1 MKQVIIMDKPAIKKF
16 AIWARNKLIAD
27 TKYRAGLVGVTETAV
42 AEPLPQSNENVQFF
56 DVGLPQP
63 YRIEDDAVTQ
73 RQRFVAELNKETAK
87 QGSYTAAYQTVV
99 DKVAYTW
106 FNRLIAVRYM
116 EVNDLLPS
124 RTRVLSS
131 ADGRAEPQIVT
142 SPFDAVL
149 DYSPAEQ
156 QQIVTLKNDNK
167 LDEAFRLLFLKQCAA
182 LGDCLPRLF
191 EQVDDYMPLL
201 LALSFTDKDG
211 VVCHLVN
218 DIPESDWQDA
228 VQIVGWLYQYYNT
241 EPKEQVF
248 ANLKKNIK
256 ISKENIPAATQLFTP
271 DWIVRYMVENS
282 LGRLWSEGHPD
293 FDKSEWKYY
302 LDEAPQEPQVA
313 QQLAKLRK
321 GYVALTPEDIKCIDP
336 CMGSGHIL
344 AYLFDVLMQIYR
356 SAGYGDRDAAA
367 SIVEHNLYGLDI
379 DDRAAQMA
387 YFVVMMKGCHYDS
400 RFLRRHLNPHVYAI
414 QESRELPQTAF
425 GYCGPEE
432 PTARTLWDTFKN
444 AKEYGSI
451 LQPKVTLEELDKLEA
466 RLQEADSMAGYGS
479 LGVQGLTYQLL
490 DVMYPL
496 IDQARMLVQ
505 KYDVV
510 VTNPQYMGSSGM
522 SARLSDYVKKVYPDS
537 KSDLFAVF
545 IEHGNEMVKRAGFNC
560 MVTMQSW
567 MFLSSFEKM
576 RVNALQTK
584 TITNLMHME
593 NMVMGIAFGTAVT
606 VFQNVAVHGYKGTY
620 NQIKLQ
626 DIENDV
632 PKQFPIQGNRFAQV
646 STDNFSKI
654 PGSPVAY
661 WATNRL
667 MKDFEDGVSLSSY
680 AEPKQGMAT
689 MDNNKYLRR
698 WYEVEIGKCCFH
710 AQSLG
715 DAKESGKRW
724 FPYNKGGD
732 YRKWYGNFCYL
743 VNWEKDGEQLKADA
757 TELYGSYSKRIYNT
771 QFFFKPSITW
781 SKISSGSFSVR
792 CISDGCLFDV
802 AGCSIFVKENLYYYF
817 AALLNSKIVGAIL
830 RMISPT
836 LNYEVGHIKA
846 LPIIMEENK
855 EKVVSSL
862 AQGCIELSQLD
873 WDAFETAWDFQRHP
887 LLPNGGITTLYGMKV
902 GKKAHIESLKSGEA
916 CFSPVGDFIAK
927 DEEEGNT
934 EQGDRY
940 EGIFARLKKDD
951 IRIQAM
957 RQELGVDLEE
967 IPDGQ
972 YILLRRNSCKKVPA
986 FCAYGMKKSD
996 IVCGDEIRNI
1006 NGKHYI
1012 TVTICPS
1019 DKMYDDFLNEN
1030 SEGIEKTYGA
1040 TFNVENYDESI
1051 QKSLQDKSIRC
1062 IESDIIY
1069 DRDFDTEFCD
1079 DLTNDY
1085 SELLHKS
1092 KKYSYQREHRWIL
1105 PDKHQVEKLLLKYQP
1120 LDDSAMQVDMCNKG
1134 DSYRFDVEFHF
1145 KKSVKIR
1152 DRYEIWQRECND
1164 RFAKLKANEEELNRI
1179 FIDIYGLQDELTP
1192 EVEDKDVTVRRADL
1206 GRDIRSLISYAVG
1219 CIFGRY
1225 SLDKPGLAYAG
1236 GDWNPDQY
1244 HTFLPDADNVIPI
1257 TDEEYFPD
1265 DLTGLFVAWV
1275 KKVFGAESLEDNL
1288 AFIAKALG
1296 TKGTSPRAVIRN
1308 YFLNGFYADHVK
1320 IYQKR
1325 PIYWLYDSGKQNGF
1339 KALIYMHRYN
1349 ADTSGLVRADYLYKM
1364 EQVYESEIARMD
1376 DAIAHGASR
1385 EVAQATKRKEKLVK
1399 QLKECKDYDDRLGHI
1414 ALARIP
1420 IDLDDGV
1427 KVNYEKVQTG
1437 ADGKKQAILAKI

>member
-1 MKQVIIMDKPAIKKF
+1 MDKPAIKKF

-27 TKYRAGLVGVTETAV
+27 TKYRAGLVGVTETTV
-42 AEPLPQSNENVQFF
+42 AEPLPQSNETVQFF

-63 YRIEDDAVTQ
+63 YRIEGDAVTQ

-149 DYSPAEQ
+149 DYTPAEQ

-282 LGRLWSEGHPD
+282 LGRLWSDGHPD
-293 FDKSEWKYY
+293 FDKSKWKYY

-313 QQLAKLRK
+313 QQLAELRK
-321 GYVALTPEDIKCIDP
+321 GYAALTPEDIKCIDP

-356 SAGYGDRDAAA
+356 SAGYTDRDAAA

-400 RFLRRHLNPHVYAI
+400 RFLRRHLNPYVYAI
-414 QESRELPQTAF
+414 QESGELTTDALGRLGKQ
-425 GYCGPEE
+425 ES
-432 PTARTLWDTFKN
+432 TARALLDGFKN

-451 LQPKVTLEELDKLEA
+451 LQPKVTLAELDA
-466 RLQEADSMAGYGS
+466 LQEQLREVDGASDMGNFTDQFVAG
-479 LGVQGLTYQLL
+479 QLL
-490 DVMYPL
+490 RVLCPL
-496 IDQARMLVQ
+496 VEQARMLVQ

-510 VTNPQYMGSSGM
+510 VTNPPYMGGSGM
-522 SARLSDYVKKVYPDS
+522 NARLSDYVKKVYPDS

-545 IEHGNEMVKRAGFNC
+545 IERCAQMDKRGGYQA
-560 MVTMQSW
+560 MITQHAW
-567 MFLSSFEKM
+567 MFLSSFEKLRAKLQLIDTVNMAHLGARGFDEIGGEVVQTTSFVM
-576 RVNALQTK
+576 RSSHTK
-584 TITNLMHME
+584 
-593 NMVMGIAFGTAVT
+593 
-606 VFQNVAVHGYKGTY
+606 GYKGTY
-620 NQIKLQ
+620 CRLLDGESEKAKAEMFVGG
-626 DIENDV
+626 ENRYV
-632 PKQFPIQGNRFAQV
+632 TEQ
-646 STDNFSKI
+646 DNFSKI

-661 WATNRL
+661 WASDTINKL
-667 MKDFEDGVSLSSY
+667 FSLDAELKKY
-680 AEPKQGMAT
+680 AEPRHGMST
-689 MDNNKYLRR
+689 GNNDLCLKLWHEVPNNEICFTAKNRDEFDKAGKKY
-698 WYEVEIGKCCFH
+698 
-710 AQSLG
+710 A
-715 DAKESGKRW
+715 
-724 FPYNKGGD
+724 PYKKGGE
-732 YRKWYGNFCYL
+732 YRLWYGNNDYVIAYSATLRKRMESLSGYRASSTEYFFRPSINWSDVTSGKFGVRLSPNGFAFDGRGASMFCNEDIRFYL
-743 VNWEKDGEQLKADA
+743 AALMSSKLASYFLDMLNPTLTFNIENIAAIPTIIDKEKKLDVDWKAEECYDCSKSDWDSFETSWDFAEHPLVKWSHDLWDA
-757 TELYGSYSKRIYNT
+757 T
-771 QFFFKPSITW
+771 SI
-781 SKISSGSFSVR
+781 
-792 CISDGCLFDV
+792 
-802 AGCSIFVKENLYYYF
+802 
-817 AALLNSKIVGAIL
+817 
-830 RMISPT
+830 
-836 LNYEVGHIKA
+836 
-846 LPIIMEENK
+846 
-855 EKVVSSL
+855 
-862 AQGCIELSQLD
+862 
-873 WDAFETAWDFQRHP
+873 
-887 LLPNGGITTLYGMKV
+887 
-902 GKKAHIESLKSGEA
+902 
-916 CFSPVGDFIAK
+916 
-927 DEEEGNT
+927 
-934 EQGDRY
+934 
-940 EGIFARLKKDD
+940 
-951 IRIQAM
+951 
-957 RQELGVDLEE
+957 
-967 IPDGQ
+967 
-972 YILLRRNSCKKVPA
+972 
-986 FCAYGMKKSD
+986 
-996 IVCGDEIRNI
+996 
-1006 NGKHYI
+1006 
-1012 TVTICPS
+1012 
-1019 DKMYDDFLNEN
+1019 
-1030 SEGIEKTYGA
+1030 GA
-1040 TFNVENYDESI
+1040 TMAHYYHGERPEVSCPVELCYM
-1051 QKSLQDKSIRC
+1051 L
-1062 IESDIIY
+1062 
-1069 DRDFDTEFCD
+1069 
-1079 DLTNDY
+1079 
-1085 SELLHKS
+1085 
-1092 KKYSYQREHRWIL
+1092 
-1105 PDKHQVEKLLLKYQP
+1105 
-1120 LDDSAMQVDMCNKG
+1120 
-1134 DSYRFDVEFHF
+1134 
-1145 KKSVKIR
+1145 
-1152 DRYEIWQRECND
+1152 WQGECND

-1179 FIDIYGLQDELTP
+1179 FIGIYGLQDELTP

-1225 SLDKPGLAYAG
+1225 SLDQPSLAYAG

-1257 TDEEYFPD
+1257 TDEEYFTD

-1275 KKVFGAESLEDNL
+1275 KKVFGAGSLEDNL

-1296 TKGTSPRAVIRN
+1296 VKGTSPRAVIRN

-1376 DAIAHGASR
+1376 DAIANGASR

>member
-1 MKQVIIMDKPAIKKF
+1 MDKPAIKKF

-27 TKYRAGLVGVTETAV
+27 TKYRAGLVGVTETTV
-42 AEPLPQSNENVQFF
+42 AEPLPQSTESVQFF

-63 YRIEDDAVTQ
+63 YRIEGDAVTQ

-149 DYSPAEQ
+149 DYTPAEQ

-182 LGDCLPRLF
+182 LGDCLSRLF

-313 QQLAKLRK
+313 QQLAELRK
-321 GYVALTPEDIKCIDP
+321 GYAALTPEDIKCIDP

-356 SAGYGDRDAAA
+356 SAGYTDRDAAA

-414 QESRELPQTAF
+414 QESGELTTDALGRLGKQ
-425 GYCGPEE
+425 ES
-432 PTARTLWDTFKN
+432 TARVLLDGFKN

-451 LQPKVTLEELDKLEA
+451 LQPKVTLAELDA
-466 RLQEADSMAGYGS
+466 LQEQLREVDGASDMGS
-479 LGVQGLTYQLL
+479 LTDQLVAGQIVNVL
-490 DVMYPL
+490 YPL
-496 IDQARMLVQ
+496 IEQARMLVQ

-510 VTNPQYMGSSGM
+510 VTNPPYMGGSGM
-522 SARLSDYVKKVYPDS
+522 NAKLSDYVKKYYPDS

-632 PKQFPIQGNRFAQV
+632 PKQFPVSGNRFAQV

-661 WATNRL
+661 WVSSAYFKALSGTTAGDFAKFCKGMDTGENDRFLRL
-667 MKDFEDGVSLSSY
+667 WHEIDGEKMY
-680 AEPKQGMAT
+680 YP
-689 MDNNKYLRR
+689 NK
-698 WYEVEIGKCCFH
+698 WV
-710 AQSLG
+710 
-715 DAKESGKRW
+715 
-724 FPYNKGGD
+724 PYNKGGAF
-732 YRKWYGNFCYL
+732 RRWYGNNEYVL
-743 VNWEKDGEQLKADA
+743 NWENQGAEVKAFKGSNIRNLNTYLRDGM
-757 TELYGSYSKRIYNT
+757 
-771 QFFFKPSITW
+771 TW
-781 SKISSGSFSVR
+781 STTSSGP
-792 CISDGCLFDV
+792 ISIRWCYGNFIYDSKGCM
-802 AGCSIFVKENLYYYF
+802 AF
-817 AALLNSKIVGAIL
+817 AKDSDDSMYLLGAMNTKAYQEFMRVITPTIDYNPGPVSRGAIVQNQNHSE
-830 RMISPT
+830 I
-836 LNYEVGHIKA
+836 
-846 LPIIMEENK
+846 NK
-855 EKVVSSL
+855 RVED
-862 AQGCIELSQLD
+862 CIFLSKSD
-873 WDAFETAWDFQRHP
+873 WDSFETSWDFKRHP
-887 LLPNGGITTLYGMKV
+887 LV
-902 GKKAHIESLKSGEA
+902 
-916 CFSPVGDFIAK
+916 
-927 DEEEGNT
+927 
-934 EQGDRY
+934 
-940 EGIFARLKKDD
+940 
-951 IRIQAM
+951 
-957 RQELGVDLEE
+957 
-967 IPDGQ
+967 
-972 YILLRRNSCKKVPA
+972 
-986 FCAYGMKKSD
+986 
-996 IVCGDEIRNI
+996 
-1006 NGKHYI
+1006 
-1012 TVTICPS
+1012 
-1019 DKMYDDFLNEN
+1019 
-1030 SEGIEKTYGA
+1030 
-1040 TFNVENYDESI
+1040 
-1051 QKSLQDKSIRC
+1051 
-1062 IESDIIY
+1062 
-1069 DRDFDTEFCD
+1069 
-1079 DLTNDY
+1079 
-1085 SELLHKS
+1085 
-1092 KKYSYQREHRWIL
+1092 
-1105 PDKHQVEKLLLKYQP
+1105 
-1120 LDDSAMQVDMCNKG
+1120 
-1134 DSYRFDVEFHF
+1134 
-1145 KKSVKIR
+1145 
-1152 DRYEIWQRECND
+1152 
-1164 RFAKLKANEEELNRI
+1164 
-1179 FIDIYGLQDELTP
+1179 
-1192 EVEDKDVTVRRADL
+1192 
-1206 GRDIRSLISYAVG
+1206 
-1219 CIFGRY
+1219 
-1225 SLDKPGLAYAG
+1225 
-1236 GDWNPDQY
+1236 
-1244 HTFLPDADNVIPI
+1244 
-1257 TDEEYFPD
+1257 
-1265 DLTGLFVAWV
+1265 
-1275 KKVFGAESLEDNL
+1275 
-1288 AFIAKALG
+1288 
-1296 TKGTSPRAVIRN
+1296 
-1308 YFLNGFYADHVK
+1308 
-1320 IYQKR
+1320 
-1325 PIYWLYDSGKQNGF
+1325 
-1339 KALIYMHRYN
+1339 
-1349 ADTSGLVRADYLYKM
+1349 
-1364 EQVYESEIARMD
+1364 
-1376 DAIAHGASR
+1376 
-1385 EVAQATKRKEKLVK
+1385 
-1399 QLKECKDYDDRLGHI
+1399 
-1414 ALARIP
+1414 
-1420 IDLDDGV
+1420 
-1427 KVNYEKVQTG
+1427 
-1437 ADGKKQAILAKI
+1437 

>member
-1 MKQVIIMDKPAIKKF
+1 MDKPAIKKF

-27 TKYRAGLVGVTETAV
+27 TKYRAGLVGVTETTV
-42 AEPLPQSNENVQFF
+42 AEPLPQSNETVQFF

-63 YRIEDDAVTQ
+63 YRIEGDAVTQ

-149 DYSPAEQ
+149 DYTPAEQ
-156 QQIVTLKNDNK
+156 QQIVNLKNDNK

-256 ISKENIPAATQLFTP
+256 ISAENIPAATQLFTP

-282 LGRLWSEGHPD
+282 LGRLWSDGHPD

-313 QQLAKLRK
+313 QQLAELRR
-321 GYVALTPEDIKCIDP
+321 GYAALTPEDIKCIDP

-356 SAGYGDRDAAA
+356 SAGYTDRDAAA

-387 YFVVMMKGCHYDS
+387 YFVVMMKGCQYDS

-414 QESRELPQTAF
+414 QESGELTTDALGRLGKQESTAHALLD
-425 GYCGPEE
+425 G
-432 PTARTLWDTFKN
+432 FKN

-451 LQPKVTLEELDKLEA
+451 LQPKVTLAELDA
-466 RLQEADSMAGYGS
+466 LQEQLREVDGASDMGS
-479 LGVQGLTYQLL
+479 LTDQLVAGQIVNVL
-490 DVMYPL
+490 YPL
-496 IDQARMLVQ
+496 IEQARMLVQ

-510 VTNPQYMGSSGM
+510 VTNPPYMGSSGM
-522 SARLSDYVKKVYPDS
+522 NARLSDYVKKYYPDS

-545 IEHGNEMVKRAGFNC
+545 IERCAQMDKRGGYQA
-560 MVTMQSW
+560 MITQHAW
-567 MFLSSFEKM
+567 MFLSSFEKLRAKLQLIDTVNMAHLGARGFDEIGGEVVQTTSFVM
-576 RVNALQTK
+576 RSSHTK
-584 TITNLMHME
+584 
-593 NMVMGIAFGTAVT
+593 
-606 VFQNVAVHGYKGTY
+606 GYKGTY
-620 NQIKLQ
+620 CRLIDGDSEKAKAEMFVSG
-626 DIENDV
+626 ENRYV
-632 PKQFPIQGNRFAQV
+632 AEQ
-646 STDNFSKI
+646 DNFSKI

-661 WATNRL
+661 WANSNVFDAYL
-667 MKDFEDGVSLSSY
+667 GSKVSKYYVVRNGIST
-680 AEPKQGMAT
+680 G
-689 MDNNKYLRR
+689 DNNKYLRL
-698 WYEVEIGKCCFH
+698 WHEIDREKTYWKPC
-710 AQSLG
+710 
-715 DAKESGKRW
+715 
-724 FPYNKGGD
+724 NKGGPF
-732 YRKWYGNFCYL
+732 RKWYGNNEYVVYWKNNGEEIRTSIDEKGRIKARLGGIEYSFTAGIEMSRITSGQLAFRMSPCGFVYESSTNDIYENGNGKLPYALGYFNSNVASQFLTLMNPTINIMPEDLRKLPFLVSEAKYTYVESCVEQNVSFCQSDWDSFETSWDFAEHPLVKWSHQLRDATSIGATMAYYYHGERPEVSCPVELCYL
-743 VNWEKDGEQLKADA
+743 LW
-757 TELYGSYSKRIYNT
+757 
-771 QFFFKPSITW
+771 
-781 SKISSGSFSVR
+781 
-792 CISDGCLFDV
+792 
-802 AGCSIFVKENLYYYF
+802 
-817 AALLNSKIVGAIL
+817 
-830 RMISPT
+830 
-836 LNYEVGHIKA
+836 
-846 LPIIMEENK
+846 
-855 EKVVSSL
+855 
-862 AQGCIELSQLD
+862 QG
-873 WDAFETAWDFQRHP
+873 
-887 LLPNGGITTLYGMKV
+887 
-902 GKKAHIESLKSGEA
+902 
-916 CFSPVGDFIAK
+916 
-927 DEEEGNT
+927 
-934 EQGDRY
+934 
-940 EGIFARLKKDD
+940 
-951 IRIQAM
+951 
-957 RQELGVDLEE
+957 
-967 IPDGQ
+967 
-972 YILLRRNSCKKVPA
+972 
-986 FCAYGMKKSD
+986 
-996 IVCGDEIRNI
+996 
-1006 NGKHYI
+1006 
-1012 TVTICPS
+1012 
-1019 DKMYDDFLNEN
+1019 
-1030 SEGIEKTYGA
+1030 
-1040 TFNVENYDESI
+1040 
-1051 QKSLQDKSIRC
+1051 
-1062 IESDIIY
+1062 
-1069 DRDFDTEFCD
+1069 
-1079 DLTNDY
+1079 
-1085 SELLHKS
+1085 
-1092 KKYSYQREHRWIL
+1092 
-1105 PDKHQVEKLLLKYQP
+1105 
-1120 LDDSAMQVDMCNKG
+1120 
-1134 DSYRFDVEFHF
+1134 
-1145 KKSVKIR
+1145 
-1152 DRYEIWQRECND
+1152 ECND
-1164 RFAKLKANEEELNRI
+1164 RFAKLKVNEEELNRI

-1244 HTFLPDADNVIPI
+1244 HTFTPDADNVIPI
-1257 TDEEYFPD
+1257 TDEEYFTD

-1275 KKVFGAESLEDNL
+1275 KKVFGAGSLEDNL

-1376 DAIAHGASR
+1376 DAIANGASR

-1399 QLKECKDYDDRLGHI
+1399 QLKECKDYDDRFGHI

-1437 ADGKKQAILAKI
+1437 VDGKKLAILAKI

>member
-1 MKQVIIMDKPAIKKF
+1 MDKPAIKKF

-27 TKYRAGLVGVTETAV
+27 TKYRAGLVGVTETTV
-42 AEPLPQSNENVQFF
+42 AEPLPQSNETVQFF

-63 YRIEDDAVTQ
+63 YRIEGDAVTQ

-149 DYSPAEQ
+149 DYTPAEQ
-156 QQIVTLKNDNK
+156 QQIVALKNDNK

-256 ISKENIPAATQLFTP
+256 ISAENIPAATQLFTP

-302 LDEAPQEPQVA
+302 LDEAPQEPQVV
-313 QQLAKLRK
+313 QQLAELRK
-321 GYVALTPEDIKCIDP
+321 GYAALTPEDIKCIDP

-356 SAGYGDRDAAA
+356 SAGYTDRDAAA

-387 YFVVMMKGCHYDS
+387 YFVVMMKGCQYDS

-414 QESRELPQTAF
+414 QESGELSQTAF

-432 PTARTLWDTFKN
+432 PTARTLWDTFRN

-466 RLQEADSMAGYGS
+466 RLQEADRMAGYGS

-510 VTNPQYMGSSGM
+510 VTNPPYMGGSGM
-522 SARLSDYVKKVYPDS
+522 NARLSDYVKKVYPDS
-537 KSDLFAVF
+537 KSDLFACF
-545 IEHGNEMVKRAGFNC
+545 MERADAFVKENRFTSLI
-560 MVTMQSW
+560 TMESW
-567 MFLSSFEKM
+567 MFLSSFEKL
-576 RVNALQTK
+576 RDKVNLNK
-584 TITNLMHME
+584 TIV
-593 NMVMGIAFGTAVT
+593 NMVHMPYLGKGGTSLGINFGTAAVVMKKGHIRNYAAQYEYT
-606 VFQNVAVHGYKGTY
+606 VYYECDEEG
-620 NQIKLQ
+620 
-626 DIENDV
+626 V
-632 PKQFPIQGNRFAQV
+632 PFVFPTKNERWKTATQE
-646 STDNFSKI
+646 NFSKI

-661 WATNRL
+661 WANSNVFDAYL
-667 MKDFEDGVSLSSY
+667 GSKVSKYYVVRNGIST
-680 AEPKQGMAT
+680 G
-689 MDNNKYLRR
+689 DNNKYLRL
-698 WYEVEIGKCCFH
+698 WHEIDREKTYWKPC
-710 AQSLG
+710 
-715 DAKESGKRW
+715 
-724 FPYNKGGD
+724 NKGGPF
-732 YRKWYGNFCYL
+732 RKWYGNNEYVVYWKNNGEEIRTSIDEKGRIKARLGGIEYSFTAGIEMSRITSGQLAFRMSPCGFVYESSTNDIYENGNGKLPYALGYFNSNVASQFLTLMNPTINIMPEDLRKLPFLVSEAKYTYVESCVEQNVSFCQSDWDSFETSWDFAEHPLVKWSHQLRDATSIGATMAYYYHGERPEVSCPVELCYL
-743 VNWEKDGEQLKADA
+743 LW
-757 TELYGSYSKRIYNT
+757 
-771 QFFFKPSITW
+771 
-781 SKISSGSFSVR
+781 
-792 CISDGCLFDV
+792 
-802 AGCSIFVKENLYYYF
+802 
-817 AALLNSKIVGAIL
+817 
-830 RMISPT
+830 
-836 LNYEVGHIKA
+836 
-846 LPIIMEENK
+846 
-855 EKVVSSL
+855 
-862 AQGCIELSQLD
+862 QG
-873 WDAFETAWDFQRHP
+873 
-887 LLPNGGITTLYGMKV
+887 
-902 GKKAHIESLKSGEA
+902 
-916 CFSPVGDFIAK
+916 
-927 DEEEGNT
+927 
-934 EQGDRY
+934 
-940 EGIFARLKKDD
+940 
-951 IRIQAM
+951 
-957 RQELGVDLEE
+957 
-967 IPDGQ
+967 
-972 YILLRRNSCKKVPA
+972 
-986 FCAYGMKKSD
+986 
-996 IVCGDEIRNI
+996 
-1006 NGKHYI
+1006 
-1012 TVTICPS
+1012 
-1019 DKMYDDFLNEN
+1019 
-1030 SEGIEKTYGA
+1030 
-1040 TFNVENYDESI
+1040 
-1051 QKSLQDKSIRC
+1051 
-1062 IESDIIY
+1062 
-1069 DRDFDTEFCD
+1069 
-1079 DLTNDY
+1079 
-1085 SELLHKS
+1085 
-1092 KKYSYQREHRWIL
+1092 
-1105 PDKHQVEKLLLKYQP
+1105 
-1120 LDDSAMQVDMCNKG
+1120 
-1134 DSYRFDVEFHF
+1134 
-1145 KKSVKIR
+1145 
-1152 DRYEIWQRECND
+1152 ECND
-1164 RFAKLKANEEELNRI
+1164 RFAKLKVNEEELNRI

-1244 HTFLPDADNVIPI
+1244 HTFTPDADNVIPI
-1257 TDEEYFPD
+1257 TDEEYFTD

-1275 KKVFGAESLEDNL
+1275 KKVFGAGSLEDNL

-1376 DAIAHGASR
+1376 DAIANGANR

-1427 KVNYEKVQTG
+1427 KDNYDKVQT
-1437 ADGKKQAILAKI
+1437 APDGKKLAILAKI

>member
-1 MKQVIIMDKPAIKKF
+1 MDKPAIKKF

-27 TKYRAGLVGVTETAV
+27 TKYRAGLVGVTETTV
-42 AEPLPQSNENVQFF
+42 AEPLPQSTESVQFF

-63 YRIEDDAVTQ
+63 YRIEGDAVTQ

-149 DYSPAEQ
+149 DYTPAEQ

-282 LGRLWSEGHPD
+282 LGRLWSDGHPD
-293 FDKSEWKYY
+293 FDKSKWKYY

-313 QQLAKLRK
+313 QQLAELRK
-321 GYVALTPEDIKCIDP
+321 GYAALTPEDIKCIDP

-356 SAGYGDRDAAA
+356 SAGYTDRDAAA

-400 RFLRRHLNPHVYAI
+400 RFLRRHLNPYVYAI
-414 QESRELPQTAF
+414 QESGELTTDALGRLGKQ
-425 GYCGPEE
+425 ES
-432 PTARTLWDTFKN
+432 TARALLDGFKN

-451 LQPKVTLEELDKLEA
+451 LQPKVTLAELDA
-466 RLQEADSMAGYGS
+466 LQEQLREVDGASDMGNFTDQFVAG
-479 LGVQGLTYQLL
+479 QLL
-490 DVMYPL
+490 RVLCPL
-496 IDQARMLVQ
+496 VEQARMLVQ

-510 VTNPQYMGSSGM
+510 VTNPPYMGGSGM
-522 SARLSDYVKKVYPDS
+522 NARLSDYVKKVYPDS

-545 IEHGNEMVKRAGFNC
+545 IERCAQMDKRGGYQA
-560 MVTMQSW
+560 MITQHAW
-567 MFLSSFEKM
+567 MFLSSFEKLRAKLQLIDTVNMAHLGARGFDEIGGEVVQTTSFVM
-576 RVNALQTK
+576 RSSHTK
-584 TITNLMHME
+584 
-593 NMVMGIAFGTAVT
+593 
-606 VFQNVAVHGYKGTY
+606 GYKGTY
-620 NQIKLQ
+620 CRLIDGDSEKAKA
-626 DIENDV
+626 DMFV
-632 PKQFPIQGNRFAQV
+632 SSKNRYVAEQ
-646 STDNFSKI
+646 DNFSKI

-661 WATNRL
+661 WISDALLKCFETGTL
-667 MKDFEDGVSLSSY
+667 MIDLAK
-680 AEPKQGMAT
+680 PRQGMST
-689 MDNNKYLRR
+689 CDVNRFTKM
-698 WYEVEIGKCCFH
+698 WQEVSVKKTNLLNGRNIG
-710 AQSLG
+710 G
-715 DAKESGKRW
+715 WVR
-724 FPYNKGGD
+724 YNKGGNF
-732 YRKWYGNFCYL
+732 RKWYGNKEY
-743 VNWEKDGEQLKADA
+743 VVYWGEKGE
-757 TELYGSYSKRIYNT
+757 ELINNNALLRNREVYFLPFIAWT
-771 QFFFKPSITW
+771 
-781 SKISSGSFSVR
+781 KISSGGTGFR
-792 CISDGCLFDV
+792 LFEENFLFDG
-802 AGCSIFVKENLYYYF
+802 AGGSLFLESSTVTTEYLL
-817 AALLNSKIVGAIL
+817 ALLNSRVVTKILDI
-830 RMISPT
+830 ISPT
-836 LNYEVGHIKA
+836 LNFNENHIA
-846 LPIIMEENK
+846 AIPVIVCEERK
-855 EKVVSSL
+855 QREIGFVTDE
-862 AQGCIELSQLD
+862 CISLSQSD
-873 WDAFETAWDFQRHP
+873 WDSFETSWDFAEHP
-887 LLPNGGITTLYGMKV
+887 LVKWS
-902 GKKAHIESLKSGEA
+902 H
-916 CFSPVGDFIAK
+916 
-927 DEEEGNT
+927 
-934 EQGDRY
+934 
-940 EGIFARLKKDD
+940 
-951 IRIQAM
+951 
-957 RQELGVDLEE
+957 DLWDATS
-967 IPDGQ
+967 I
-972 YILLRRNSCKKVPA
+972 
-986 FCAYGMKKSD
+986 
-996 IVCGDEIRNI
+996 
-1006 NGKHYI
+1006 
-1012 TVTICPS
+1012 
-1019 DKMYDDFLNEN
+1019 
-1030 SEGIEKTYGA
+1030 GA
-1040 TFNVENYDESI
+1040 TMAYYYHGERPEVSCPVELCYM
-1051 QKSLQDKSIRC
+1051 L
-1062 IESDIIY
+1062 
-1069 DRDFDTEFCD
+1069 
-1079 DLTNDY
+1079 
-1085 SELLHKS
+1085 
-1092 KKYSYQREHRWIL
+1092 
-1105 PDKHQVEKLLLKYQP
+1105 
-1120 LDDSAMQVDMCNKG
+1120 
-1134 DSYRFDVEFHF
+1134 
-1145 KKSVKIR
+1145 
-1152 DRYEIWQRECND
+1152 WQGECND

-1179 FIDIYGLQDELTP
+1179 FIGIYGLQDELTP
-1192 EVEDKDVTVRRADL
+1192 EVEEKDVTVRRADL
-1206 GRDIRSLISYAVG
+1206 ARDIRSLISYAVG

-1225 SLDKPGLAYAG
+1225 SLDQPGLAYAG

-1275 KKVFGAESLEDNL
+1275 KKVFGADSLEDNL

-1376 DAIAHGASR
+1376 DAIANGTSR

-1427 KVNYEKVQTG
+1427 KLNYEKVQTG

>member
-1 MKQVIIMDKPAIKKF
+1 MDKPAIKKF
-16 AIWARNKLIAD
+16 AVWARNKLIAD
-27 TKYRAGLVGVTETAV
+27 TKYRAGLVGVTETTV
-42 AEPLPQSNENVQFF
+42 AEPLPQSNETVQFF

-63 YRIEDDAVTQ
+63 YRIEGDAVTQ

-149 DYSPAEQ
+149 DYTPAEQ

-167 LDEAFRLLFLKQCAA
+167 LDEVFRLLFLKQCAA

-241 EPKEQVF
+241 EPKEKVF

-256 ISKENIPAATQLFTP
+256 ISAENIPAATQLFTP

-313 QQLAKLRK
+313 QQLAELRK
-321 GYVALTPEDIKCIDP
+321 GYAALTPEDIKCIDP

-356 SAGYGDRDAAA
+356 SAGYTDRDAAA

-414 QESRELPQTAF
+414 QESGELTTDALGRLGKQ
-425 GYCGPEE
+425 ES
-432 PTARTLWDTFKN
+432 TARALLDGFKN

-451 LQPKVTLEELDKLEA
+451 LQPKVTLAELDA
-466 RLQEADSMAGYGS
+466 LQEQLQEVDGASDMGNFTDQFVAG
-479 LGVQGLTYQLL
+479 QLL
-490 DVMYPL
+490 RVLCPL
-496 IDQARMLVQ
+496 VEQARMLVQ

-510 VTNPQYMGSSGM
+510 VTNPPYMGGSGM
-522 SARLSDYVKKVYPDS
+522 NARLSDYVKKYYPDS

-545 IEHGNEMVKRAGFNC
+545 IERCAQMDKRGGYQA
-560 MVTMQSW
+560 MITQHAW
-567 MFLSSFEKM
+567 MFLSSFEKLRAKLQMIDTVNMAHLGARGFDEIGGEVVQTTSFVM
-576 RVNALQTK
+576 RSSHTK
-584 TITNLMHME
+584 
-593 NMVMGIAFGTAVT
+593 
-606 VFQNVAVHGYKGTY
+606 GYKGTY
-620 NQIKLQ
+620 CRLIDGDSEKAKAEMFVSG
-626 DIENDV
+626 ENRYV
-632 PKQFPIQGNRFAQV
+632 AEQE
-646 STDNFSKI
+646 NFSKI

-661 WATNRL
+661 WASQQML
-667 MKDFEDGVSLSSY
+667 LPYSIHEKLLGEVAAPCAGL
-680 AEPKQGMAT
+680 AT
-689 MDNNKYLRR
+689 GDNNIFQRI
-698 WYEVEIGKCCFH
+698 WYEVKFSNIGFGVLDVRETENRNEKWYPCN
-710 AQSLG
+710 S
-715 DAKESGKRW
+715 
-724 FPYNKGGD
+724 GGD
-732 YRKWYGNFCYL
+732 FRKWSTDDRMI
-743 VNWEKDGEQLKADA
+743 VNWQNNGKEIKAFKNAAGKLAARPQNTQWYFKEGLTWNKLSSSKFAVKYKRTGFIFDDTSRSAFPHDGENLNYLIGLLCSNVTFEYLKALNPTMSFTNGD
-757 TELYGSYSKRIYNT
+757 LVRI
-771 QFFFKPSITW
+771 PITV
-781 SKISSGSFSVR
+781 S
-792 CISDGCLFDV
+792 
-802 AGCSIFVKENLYYYF
+802 
-817 AALLNSKIVGAIL
+817 
-830 RMISPT
+830 
-836 LNYEVGHIKA
+836 
-846 LPIIMEENK
+846 K
-855 EKVVSSL
+855 EKTEGIANTVENNISL
-862 AQGCIELSQLD
+862 SKSD
-873 WDAFETAWDFQRHP
+873 WDSFETSWDFKKHP
-887 LLPNGGITTLYGMKV
+887 LLP
-902 GKKAHIESLKSGEA
+902 
-916 CFSPVGDFIAK
+916 
-927 DEEEGNT
+927 
-934 EQGDRY
+934 
-940 EGIFARLKKDD
+940 
-951 IRIQAM
+951 
-957 RQELGVDLEE
+957 ELPLGSECVFRD
-967 IPDGQ
+967 
-972 YILLRRNSCKKVPA
+972 A
-986 FCAYGMKKSD
+986 
-996 IVCGDEIRNI
+996 
-1006 NGKHYI
+1006 NGKMGSAS
-1012 TVTICPS
+1012 VTSIA
-1019 DKMYDDFLNEN
+1019 L
-1030 SEGIEKTYGA
+1030 A
-1040 TFNVENYDESI
+1040 DE
-1051 QKSLQDKSIRC
+1051 
-1062 IESDIIY
+1062 Y
-1069 DRDFDTEFCD
+1069 A
-1079 DLTNDY
+1079 
-1085 SELLHKS
+1085 
-1092 KKYSYQREHRWIL
+1092 RW
-1105 PDKHQVEKLLLKYQP
+1105 E
-1120 LDDSAMQVDMCNKG
+1120 
-1134 DSYRFDVEFHF
+1134 
-1145 KKSVKIR
+1145 
-1152 DRYEIWQRECND
+1152 RECNK
-1164 RFAKLKANEEELNRI
+1164 RFNDLKANEEELNRI

-1206 GRDIRSLISYAVG
+1206 TREIKSLLSYAVG
-1219 CIFGRY
+1219 CMFGRY
-1225 SLDKPGLAYAG
+1225 SLDVDGLAYAG
-1236 GDWNPDQY
+1236 GKWDDSKY
-1244 HTFLPDADNVIPI
+1244 TTFIPDADNVLPI
-1257 TDEEYFPD
+1257 TDEEYFTD
-1265 DLTGLFVAWV
+1265 DIVGRFVEFV
-1275 KKVFGAESLEDNL
+1275 KVVYGTDTLEDNL

-1296 TKGTSPRAVIRN
+1296 VKGTSPRAVIRN

-1376 DAIAHGASR
+1376 DAIAHGANR

-1427 KVNYEKVQTG
+1427 KFNYEKVQTG
-1437 ADGKKQAILAKI
+1437 VDGRKQEILVKL

>member
-1 MKQVIIMDKPAIKKF
+1 MDKPAIKKF

-27 TKYRAGLVGVTETAV
+27 TKYRAGLVGVTETTV
-42 AEPLPQSNENVQFF
+42 AEPLPQSNETVQFF

-63 YRIEDDAVTQ
+63 YRIEGDAVTQ

-149 DYSPAEQ
+149 DYTPAEQ

-256 ISKENIPAATQLFTP
+256 ISAENIPAATQLFTP

-282 LGRLWSEGHPD
+282 LGRLWSDGHPD
-293 FDKSEWKYY
+293 FDKSNWKYY

-313 QQLAKLRK
+313 QQLAELRK
-321 GYVALTPEDIKCIDP
+321 GYAALTPEDIKCIDP

-356 SAGYGDRDAAA
+356 SAGYTDRDAAA
-367 SIVEHNLYGLDI
+367 GIVEHNLYGLDI

-414 QESRELPQTAF
+414 QESGELTTDALGRLGKQ
-425 GYCGPEE
+425 ES
-432 PTARTLWDTFKN
+432 TARALLDGFKN

-451 LQPKVTLEELDKLEA
+451 LQPKVTLAELDA
-466 RLQEADSMAGYGS
+466 LQEQLREVDGASDMGS
-479 LGVQGLTYQLL
+479 FTDQFVVGQLL
-490 DVMYPL
+490 RVLCPL
-496 IDQARMLVQ
+496 VEQARMLVQ

-510 VTNPQYMGSSGM
+510 VTNPPYMGGSGM
-522 SARLSDYVKKVYPDS
+522 NARLSDYVKKVYPDS

-632 PKQFPIQGNRFAQV
+632 PKQFPVSGNRFAQV

-661 WATNRL
+661 WASDTINKL
-667 MKDFEDGVSLSSY
+667 FSLDAELKKY
-680 AEPKQGMAT
+680 AEPRHGMST
-689 MDNNKYLRR
+689 GNNDLCLKLWHEVPNNEICFTAKNRDEFDKAGKKY
-698 WYEVEIGKCCFH
+698 
-710 AQSLG
+710 A
-715 DAKESGKRW
+715 
-724 FPYNKGGD
+724 PYKKGGE
-732 YRKWYGNFCYL
+732 YRLWYGNNDYVIAYSATLRKRMESLSGYRASSTEYFFRPSINWSDVTSGKFGVRLSPNGFAFDGRGASMFCNEDIRFYLAALMSSKLASYFLDMLNPTLTFNIENIAAIPTIIDKEKKLDVDWKAEECYDCSKSDWDSFETSWDFAEHPLVKWSHDLWDATSIGATMAYYYHGERPEVSCPVELCYL
-743 VNWEKDGEQLKADA
+743 LW
-757 TELYGSYSKRIYNT
+757 
-771 QFFFKPSITW
+771 
-781 SKISSGSFSVR
+781 
-792 CISDGCLFDV
+792 
-802 AGCSIFVKENLYYYF
+802 
-817 AALLNSKIVGAIL
+817 
-830 RMISPT
+830 
-836 LNYEVGHIKA
+836 
-846 LPIIMEENK
+846 
-855 EKVVSSL
+855 
-862 AQGCIELSQLD
+862 QG
-873 WDAFETAWDFQRHP
+873 
-887 LLPNGGITTLYGMKV
+887 
-902 GKKAHIESLKSGEA
+902 
-916 CFSPVGDFIAK
+916 
-927 DEEEGNT
+927 
-934 EQGDRY
+934 
-940 EGIFARLKKDD
+940 
-951 IRIQAM
+951 
-957 RQELGVDLEE
+957 
-967 IPDGQ
+967 
-972 YILLRRNSCKKVPA
+972 
-986 FCAYGMKKSD
+986 
-996 IVCGDEIRNI
+996 
-1006 NGKHYI
+1006 
-1012 TVTICPS
+1012 
-1019 DKMYDDFLNEN
+1019 
-1030 SEGIEKTYGA
+1030 
-1040 TFNVENYDESI
+1040 
-1051 QKSLQDKSIRC
+1051 
-1062 IESDIIY
+1062 
-1069 DRDFDTEFCD
+1069 
-1079 DLTNDY
+1079 
-1085 SELLHKS
+1085 
-1092 KKYSYQREHRWIL
+1092 
-1105 PDKHQVEKLLLKYQP
+1105 
-1120 LDDSAMQVDMCNKG
+1120 
-1134 DSYRFDVEFHF
+1134 
-1145 KKSVKIR
+1145 
-1152 DRYEIWQRECND
+1152 ECND

-1179 FIDIYGLQDELTP
+1179 FIGIYGLQDELTP
-1192 EVEDKDVTVRRADL
+1192 EVEDKDITVRKADL

-1225 SLDKPGLAYAG
+1225 SLDQPGLAYAG

-1275 KKVFGAESLEDNL
+1275 KKVFGAGSLEDNL

-1376 DAIAHGASR
+1376 DAIANGASR

-1427 KVNYEKVQTG
+1427 KVNYDKVQTG

>member
-1 MKQVIIMDKPAIKKF
+1 MDKPAIKKF
-16 AIWARNKLIAD
+16 AVWARNKLIAD

-42 AEPLPQSNENVQFF
+42 VELLPQSNETVQFF

-63 YRIEDDAVTQ
+63 YRIEGDAVTQ

-149 DYSPAEQ
+149 DYTPAEQ

-167 LDEAFRLLFLKQCAA
+167 LDEAFQLLFLKQCAA

-218 DIPESDWQDA
+218 DIPESDWLEEDNKGGA

-256 ISKENIPAATQLFTP
+256 ISAENIPAATQLFTP

-282 LGRLWSEGHPD
+282 LGRLWSEGHPN
-293 FDKSEWKYY
+293 FDKSNWKYY

-313 QQLAKLRK
+313 QQLAELRK
-321 GYVALTPEDIKCIDP
+321 GYAALTPEDIKCIDP

-356 SAGYGDRDAAA
+356 SAGYTDRDAAA

-387 YFVVMMKGCHYDS
+387 YFVVMMKGCQYDS

-414 QESRELPQTAF
+414 QESGELTTDALGRLGKQ
-425 GYCGPEE
+425 ES
-432 PTARTLWDTFKN
+432 TARVLLDGFKN

-451 LQPKVTLEELDKLEA
+451 LQPKVTLAELDA
-466 RLQEADSMAGYGS
+466 LQEQLREVGGASDVGS
-479 LGVQGLTYQLL
+479 LTDQLVAGQIVNVL
-490 DVMYPL
+490 YPL
-496 IDQARMLVQ
+496 IEQAWMLVQ

-510 VTNPQYMGSSGM
+510 VTNPPYMGGSGM
-522 SARLSDYVKKVYPDS
+522 NARLSDYVKKYYPDS
-537 KSDLFAVF
+537 KNDLFAVF

-606 VFQNVAVHGYKGTY
+606 VFQNAAVHGYKGTY

-632 PKQFPIQGNRFAQV
+632 PKQFPVSGNRFAQV
-646 STDNFSKI
+646 STDNFFKI

-661 WATNRL
+661 GLSQQMLLPYSIHEKLLGEVAAPCAGLAT
-667 MKDFEDGVSLSSY
+667 G
-680 AEPKQGMAT
+680 
-689 MDNNKYLRR
+689 DNNIFQRI
-698 WYEVEIGKCCFH
+698 WYEVKFSNIGFGVLDVRETENRNEKWYPCN
-710 AQSLG
+710 S
-715 DAKESGKRW
+715 
-724 FPYNKGGD
+724 GGD
-732 YRKWYGNFCYL
+732 FRKWSTDDRMI
-743 VNWEKDGEQLKADA
+743 VNWQNNGKEIKAFKNAAGKLAARPQNTQWYFKEGLTWNKLSSSKFAVKYKRTGFIFDDTSRSAFPHDGENLNYLIGLLCSNVTFEYLKALNPTMSFTNGD
-757 TELYGSYSKRIYNT
+757 LVRI
-771 QFFFKPSITW
+771 PITV
-781 SKISSGSFSVR
+781 S
-792 CISDGCLFDV
+792 
-802 AGCSIFVKENLYYYF
+802 
-817 AALLNSKIVGAIL
+817 
-830 RMISPT
+830 
-836 LNYEVGHIKA
+836 
-846 LPIIMEENK
+846 K
-855 EKVVSSL
+855 EKTEGIANTVENNISL
-862 AQGCIELSQLD
+862 SKSD
-873 WDAFETAWDFQRHP
+873 WDSFETSWNFKKHP
-887 LLPNGGITTLYGMKV
+887 LLP
-902 GKKAHIESLKSGEA
+902 
-916 CFSPVGDFIAK
+916 
-927 DEEEGNT
+927 
-934 EQGDRY
+934 
-940 EGIFARLKKDD
+940 
-951 IRIQAM
+951 
-957 RQELGVDLEE
+957 ELPLGSECVFRD
-967 IPDGQ
+967 
-972 YILLRRNSCKKVPA
+972 A
-986 FCAYGMKKSD
+986 
-996 IVCGDEIRNI
+996 
-1006 NGKHYI
+1006 NGKMGSAS
-1012 TVTICPS
+1012 VTSIALADEYARC
-1019 DKMYDDFLNEN
+1019 E
-1030 SEGIEKTYGA
+1030 SE
-1040 TFNVENYDESI
+1040 
-1051 QKSLQDKSIRC
+1051 
-1062 IESDIIY
+1062 
-1069 DRDFDTEFCD
+1069 
-1079 DLTNDY
+1079 
-1085 SELLHKS
+1085 
-1092 KKYSYQREHRWIL
+1092 
-1105 PDKHQVEKLLLKYQP
+1105 
-1120 LDDSAMQVDMCNKG
+1120 CNK
-1134 DSYRFDVEFHF
+1134 RF
-1145 KKSVKIR
+1145 
-1152 DRYEIWQRECND
+1152 ND
-1164 RFAKLKANEEELNRI
+1164 LKANEEELNRI

-1206 GRDIRSLISYAVG
+1206 TREIKSLLSYAVG
-1219 CIFGRY
+1219 CMFGRY
-1225 SLDKPGLAYAG
+1225 SLDVDGLVYAG
-1236 GDWNPDQY
+1236 GKWDDSKY
-1244 HTFLPDADNVIPI
+1244 TTFIPDADNVLPI
-1257 TDEEYFPD
+1257 TDEEYFTD
-1265 DLTGLFVAWV
+1265 DIVGRFVEFV
-1275 KKVFGAESLEDNL
+1275 KVVYGTDTLEDNL

-1376 DAIAHGASR
+1376 DAIANGTSR

-1427 KVNYEKVQTG
+1427 KVNYDKVQTG
-1437 ADGKKQAILAKI
+1437 ADGKKLAILAKI

>member
-1 MKQVIIMDKPAIKKF
+1 MDKPAIKKF
-16 AIWARNKLIAD
+16 AVWARKKLIAD
-27 TKYRAGLVGVTETAV
+27 TKYRAGLVGVTETTV
-42 AEPLPQSNENVQFF
+42 AEPLPQSNESVQFF

-63 YRIEDDAVTQ
+63 YRIESDAVTQ

-149 DYSPAEQ
+149 DYTPAEQ

-256 ISKENIPAATQLFTP
+256 ISAENIPAATQLFTP

-302 LDEAPQEPQVA
+302 LDEAPQEPQVV
-313 QQLAKLRK
+313 QQLAELRK
-321 GYVALTPEDIKCIDP
+321 GYAALTPEDIKCIDP

-356 SAGYGDRDAAA
+356 SAGYTDRDAAA

-400 RFLRRHLNPHVYAI
+400 RFLRRHLNPYVYAI
-414 QESRELPQTAF
+414 QESGELTTDALGRLGKQ
-425 GYCGPEE
+425 ES
-432 PTARTLWDTFKN
+432 TARALLDGFKN

-451 LQPKVTLEELDKLEA
+451 LQPKVTLAELDA
-466 RLQEADSMAGYGS
+466 LQEQLREVDGASDMGNFTDQFVAG
-479 LGVQGLTYQLL
+479 QLL
-490 DVMYPL
+490 RVLCPL
-496 IDQARMLVQ
+496 VEQARMLVQ

-510 VTNPQYMGSSGM
+510 VTNPPYMGGSGM
-522 SARLSDYVKKVYPDS
+522 NARLSDYVKKVYPDS

-545 IEHGNEMVKRAGFNC
+545 IERCAQMDKRGGYQA
-560 MVTMQSW
+560 MITQHAW
-567 MFLSSFEKM
+567 MFLSSFEKLRAKLQLIDTVNMAHLGARGFDEIGGEVVQTTSFVM
-576 RVNALQTK
+576 RSSHTK
-584 TITNLMHME
+584 
-593 NMVMGIAFGTAVT
+593 
-606 VFQNVAVHGYKGTY
+606 GYKGTY
-620 NQIKLQ
+620 CRLLDGESEKAKAEMFVGG
-626 DIENDV
+626 ENRYV
-632 PKQFPIQGNRFAQV
+632 TEQ
-646 STDNFSKI
+646 DNFSKI

-661 WATNRL
+661 WASDTINKL
-667 MKDFEDGVSLSSY
+667 FSLDAELKKY
-680 AEPKQGMAT
+680 AEPRHGMST
-689 MDNNKYLRR
+689 GNNDLCLKLWHEVPNNEICFTAKNRDEFDKAGKKY
-698 WYEVEIGKCCFH
+698 
-710 AQSLG
+710 A
-715 DAKESGKRW
+715 
-724 FPYNKGGD
+724 PYKKGGE
-732 YRKWYGNFCYL
+732 YRLWYGNNDYVIAYSATLRKRMESLSGYRASSTEYFFRPSINWSDVTSGKFGVRLSPNGFAFDGRGASMFCNEDIRFYL
-743 VNWEKDGEQLKADA
+743 AALMSSKLASYFLDMLNPTLTFNIENIAAIPTIIDKEKKLDVDWKAEECYDCSKSDWDSFETSWDFAEHPLVKWSHDLWDA
-757 TELYGSYSKRIYNT
+757 T
-771 QFFFKPSITW
+771 SI
-781 SKISSGSFSVR
+781 
-792 CISDGCLFDV
+792 
-802 AGCSIFVKENLYYYF
+802 
-817 AALLNSKIVGAIL
+817 
-830 RMISPT
+830 
-836 LNYEVGHIKA
+836 
-846 LPIIMEENK
+846 
-855 EKVVSSL
+855 
-862 AQGCIELSQLD
+862 
-873 WDAFETAWDFQRHP
+873 
-887 LLPNGGITTLYGMKV
+887 
-902 GKKAHIESLKSGEA
+902 
-916 CFSPVGDFIAK
+916 
-927 DEEEGNT
+927 
-934 EQGDRY
+934 
-940 EGIFARLKKDD
+940 
-951 IRIQAM
+951 
-957 RQELGVDLEE
+957 
-967 IPDGQ
+967 
-972 YILLRRNSCKKVPA
+972 
-986 FCAYGMKKSD
+986 
-996 IVCGDEIRNI
+996 
-1006 NGKHYI
+1006 
-1012 TVTICPS
+1012 
-1019 DKMYDDFLNEN
+1019 
-1030 SEGIEKTYGA
+1030 GA
-1040 TFNVENYDESI
+1040 TMAHYYHGERPEVSCPVELCYM
-1051 QKSLQDKSIRC
+1051 L
-1062 IESDIIY
+1062 
-1069 DRDFDTEFCD
+1069 
-1079 DLTNDY
+1079 
-1085 SELLHKS
+1085 
-1092 KKYSYQREHRWIL
+1092 
-1105 PDKHQVEKLLLKYQP
+1105 
-1120 LDDSAMQVDMCNKG
+1120 
-1134 DSYRFDVEFHF
+1134 
-1145 KKSVKIR
+1145 
-1152 DRYEIWQRECND
+1152 WQGECND

-1179 FIDIYGLQDELTP
+1179 FIGIYGLQDELTP

-1225 SLDKPGLAYAG
+1225 SLDQPSLAYAG

-1257 TDEEYFPD
+1257 TDEEYFTD

-1275 KKVFGAESLEDNL
+1275 KKVFDAGSLEDNL

-1296 TKGTSPRAVIRN
+1296 VKGTSPRAVIRN

-1376 DAIAHGASR
+1376 DAIANGASR

-1399 QLKECKDYDDRLGHI
+1399 QLKECKDYDERLGHI

-1427 KVNYEKVQTG
+1427 KVNYDKVQTG

>member
-1 MKQVIIMDKPAIKKF
+1 MDKPAIKKF
-16 AIWARNKLIAD
+16 AVWARNKLIAD

-42 AEPLPQSNENVQFF
+42 AEPLPQSNETVQFF

-63 YRIEDDAVTQ
+63 YRIEGEAVTQ

-149 DYSPAEQ
+149 DYTPAEQ
-156 QQIVTLKNDNK
+156 QQIVALKNDNK

-256 ISKENIPAATQLFTP
+256 ISAENIPAATQLFTP

-293 FDKSEWKYY
+293 FDKSKWKYY

-313 QQLAKLRK
+313 QQLAELRK
-321 GYVALTPEDIKCIDP
+321 GYAALTPEDIRCIDP

-356 SAGYGDRDAAA
+356 SAGYTDRDAAA

-400 RFLRRHLNPHVYAI
+400 RFLRRHLTPHVYAI
-414 QESRELPQTAF
+414 QESGELTADAR
-425 GYCGPEE
+425 GRLGKQES
-432 PTARTLWDTFKN
+432 TARALLDGFKN

-451 LQPKVTLEELDKLEA
+451 LQPKVTLAELDA
-466 RLQEADSMAGYGS
+466 LQEQLREVDGASDMGSFTDQFVAG
-479 LGVQGLTYQLL
+479 QLL
-490 DVMYPL
+490 RVLCPL
-496 IDQARMLVQ
+496 VEQARMLVQ

-510 VTNPQYMGSSGM
+510 VTNPPYMGGSGM
-522 SARLSDYVKKVYPDS
+522 NARLSDYVKKHYPDS

-545 IEHGNEMVKRAGFNC
+545 IERCAQMDKRGGYQA
-560 MVTMQSW
+560 MITQHAW
-567 MFLSSFEKM
+567 MFLSSFEKL
-576 RVNALQTK
+576 RAKLQLIDTVNMAHLGARGFDEIGGEVVQTTSFVLRSSHTK
-584 TITNLMHME
+584 
-593 NMVMGIAFGTAVT
+593 
-606 VFQNVAVHGYKGTY
+606 GYKGTY
-620 NQIKLQ
+620 CRLIDGDSEKAKAEMFVSG
-626 DIENDV
+626 ENRYV
-632 PKQFPIQGNRFAQV
+632 AEQ
-646 STDNFSKI
+646 DNFSKI

-661 WATNRL
+661 WVSQNFIDAFANGNLLGDMSSISEGIKTGNNDLFLRL
-667 MKDFEDGVSLSSY
+667 
-680 AEPKQGMAT
+680 
-689 MDNNKYLRR
+689 
-698 WYEVEIGKCCFH
+698 WYEVDKNTF
-710 AQSLG
+710 SF
-715 DAKESGKRW
+715 AKHNSGYKW
-724 FPYNKGGD
+724 YPHHKGGD
-732 YRKWYGNFCYL
+732 FRKWYGNRDW
-743 VNWEKDGEQLKADA
+743 VINWGEDGREIKSMPNSGFQGKQM
-757 TELYGSYSKRIYNT
+757 YFNT
-771 QFFFKPSITW
+771 FAGW
-781 SKISSGSFSVR
+781 SKISSKGNPLRLYSESF
-792 CISDGCLFDV
+792 LFDSG
-802 AGCSIFVKENLYYYF
+802 APAISNDELFMTMG
-817 AALLNSKIVGAIL
+817 LLNSKVGAKYL
-830 RMISPT
+830 SMLSPT
-836 LNYEVGHIKA
+836 LNLQVGDVKKIP
-846 LPIIMEENK
+846 LIVK
-855 EKVVSSL
+855 EKEVTADNVEDCV
-862 AQGCIELSQLD
+862 ALSKSD
-873 WDAFETAWDFQRHP
+873 WDSFETSWDFAEHP
-887 LLPNGGITTLYGMKV
+887 IVKW
-902 GKKAHIESLKSGEA
+902 S
-916 CFSPVGDFIAK
+916 
-927 DEEEGNT
+927 
-934 EQGDRY
+934 
-940 EGIFARLKKDD
+940 
-951 IRIQAM
+951 
-957 RQELGVDLEE
+957 RQ
-967 IPDGQ
+967 
-972 YILLRRNSCKKVPA
+972 LRDATS
-986 FCAYGMKKSD
+986 
-996 IVCGDEIRNI
+996 I
-1006 NGKHYI
+1006 
-1012 TVTICPS
+1012 
-1019 DKMYDDFLNEN
+1019 
-1030 SEGIEKTYGA
+1030 GA
-1040 TFNVENYDESI
+1040 TMAYYYHGERPEVSCPVELCYM
-1051 QKSLQDKSIRC
+1051 L
-1062 IESDIIY
+1062 
-1069 DRDFDTEFCD
+1069 
-1079 DLTNDY
+1079 
-1085 SELLHKS
+1085 
-1092 KKYSYQREHRWIL
+1092 
-1105 PDKHQVEKLLLKYQP
+1105 
-1120 LDDSAMQVDMCNKG
+1120 
-1134 DSYRFDVEFHF
+1134 
-1145 KKSVKIR
+1145 
-1152 DRYEIWQRECND
+1152 WQGECND

-1206 GRDIRSLISYAVG
+1206 ARDIRSLISYAVG

-1225 SLDKPGLAYAG
+1225 SLDQPGLAYAG

-1275 KKVFGAESLEDNL
+1275 KKVFGAGSLEDNL

-1296 TKGTSPRAVIRN
+1296 VKGISPRAVIRN

-1427 KVNYEKVQTG
+1427 KVNYDKVQTG